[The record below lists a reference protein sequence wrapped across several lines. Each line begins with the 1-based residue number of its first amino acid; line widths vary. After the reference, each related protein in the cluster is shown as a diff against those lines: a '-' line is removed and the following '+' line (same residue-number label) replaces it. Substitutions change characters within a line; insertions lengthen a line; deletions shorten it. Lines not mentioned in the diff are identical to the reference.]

1 MGKKPE
7 SYYLSAEDALSLVA
21 KSINIKID
29 VDKNEL
35 VRLFKQYDRNNINDT
50 VKLKNFFLSLGLVL
64 QEVHFNGSEDLLN
77 EAMPIILLTPDME
90 WMACIGGGKKFK
102 LIEAGGQICEVSL
115 SAERLALISAFRLQP
130 LQKVVDGIRVINILR
145 QALSTNKIFYSKYF
159 FSSFFMALF
168 ALTIPVFS
176 NLYYDKL
183 VPSAST
189 ASLFGIVFIAAL
201 FIIFEFILRSSKD
214 IYQSIISR
222 KDDVDIDVSFLEAVI
237 YNKKKDGRSMSSAFV
252 LWHEFQKSKASIT
265 QYRLSALSGHS
276 FINYLYFSD
285 LSECRMGGFYPHFYV
300 FIFDIN
306 RIHSSS
312 LHIFINRKAKK
323 SAKK

>member
-1 MGKKPE
+1 
-7 SYYLSAEDALSLVA
+7 
-21 KSINIKID
+21 
-29 VDKNEL
+29 
-35 VRLFKQYDRNNINDT
+35 
-50 VKLKNFFLSLGLVL
+50 VL

-77 EAMPIILLTPDME
+77 EAMPIILLTPDMK

-252 LWHEFQKSKASIT
+252 LWHEFQKV
-265 QYRLSALSGHS
+265 ALGDFNGDGRPDIGHS

-323 SAKK
+323 SAKKQKCFYD